1 MKDLFTKIQSKIC
14 WILRKK
20 ECVPDIKEKRQ
31 LIDRIRQEHQLKVM
45 VETGTFF
52 GDTVENFREKFDRII
67 SIELSEDLAT
77 KAKARFAGDSK
88 ISILQGDSSLIL
100 AQVLKGMPAPPVLFW
115 LDGHY
120 SSEFFIGDE
129 FIKTAK
135 GEINTPIVNELDIIF
150 RSGVPSVIL
159 VDDARLFTGRDDYP
173 TIEQIKM
180 QVKRYRNNARVF
192 VEKDIIHII

>member
-1 MKDLFTKIQSKIC
+1 MKNLFTKILLKIR
-14 WILRKK
+14 WMLRKK
-20 ECVPDIKEKRQ
+20 ESVPDINEKRQ
-31 LIDRIRQEHQLKVM
+31 LIDGIRQEHQLKVM

-52 GDTVENFREKFDRII
+52 GDTVESFREKFDTII
-67 SIELSEDLAT
+67 SIELSEDLAN
-77 KAKARFAGDSK
+77 KAKARFAGDPK
-88 ISILQGDSSLIL
+88 ISILQGDSSVIL
-100 AQVLKGMPAPPVLFW
+100 AQLLKDMPTPVLFW

-135 GEINTPIVNELDIIF
+135 GENNTPIVKELDIIF
-150 RSGVPSVIL
+150 QSGVPSVIL

-173 TIEQIKM
+173 TIEQVKM